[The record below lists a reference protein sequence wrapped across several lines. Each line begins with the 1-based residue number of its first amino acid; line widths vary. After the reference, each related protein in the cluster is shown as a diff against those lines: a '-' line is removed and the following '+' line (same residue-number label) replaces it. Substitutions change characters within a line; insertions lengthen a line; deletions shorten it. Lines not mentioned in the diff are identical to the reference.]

1 MKLEQL
7 PSEIEPVTIDVKTM
21 SLNQNQT
28 HGHIKK
34 RMDRMM
40 KLMQL
45 SSLKLVLK
53 VPHLLNLGSHLLECP
68 EQLVKGKH

>member
-1 MKLEQL
+1 MELLPLETE
-7 PSEIEPVTIDVKTM
+7 SVTIEVKIR

-53 VPHLLNLGSHLLECP
+53 VLHLLNVGSHLLECP
-68 EQLVKGKH
+68 EQKVKGKH